1 MRPPWKYTLLSVWLL
16 AVCSTLFTHS
26 VVAQEDIFGI
36 ERKINGRKS
45 QNELGNV
52 FRNMVSN
59 FSFELSTGAAFQ
71 QHSFDFS
78 SEMPNSYPISSGM
91 EQSMDL
97 SASDTLS
104 FNNSGD
110 FAYPLNIGM
119 RINVFDFISLGVG
132 YGREWGRVSP
142 LQAQEYDFSFQE
154 QAYTYDKLYGTLGL
168 ILWDSGKRS
177 SFLRWQYRNYSE
189 NNIYMQS
196 ELKQRARQIYPWR
209 FIVEGEFGSM
219 MLRKSVDP
227 NLTAPDPYYGLG
239 ARLEYDFSEYT
250 RVFVKPAVEF
260 RSFAYTNADIPET
273 QSLRQHVY
281 NLQVGVSISLP
292 GTKRCKVGGCRVVMK
307 HLHNGV
313 EYRGSSIW
321 NRQHRKVGQW

>member
-1 MRPPWKYTLLSVWLL
+1 MRSLWKNTLLFVWLL
-16 AVCSTLFTHS
+16 MMGSSLFIS
-26 VVAQEDIFGI
+26 PLVAQEDIFGI

-45 QNELGNV
+45 NNELGNV

-59 FSFELSTGAAFQ
+59 FSFELSTGAGYQ
-71 QHSFDFS
+71 QHEFDFS
-78 SEMPNSYPISSGM
+78 SEMPGSYPISSGM
-91 EQSMDL
+91 EQTMDL
-97 SASDTLS
+97 AAGDTLS
-104 FNNSGD
+104 LSTGN

-132 YGREWGRVSP
+132 YGREWGRISP
-142 LQAQEYDFSFQE
+142 LEAQGYSFDFQE

-168 ILWDSGKRS
+168 ILWDAGKRRS
-177 SFLRWQYRNYSE
+177 VLRWQYRNYSE

-209 FIVEGEFGSM
+209 FLVEGEFGSM

-227 NLTAPDPYYGLG
+227 NLSAPDPYYGLG
-239 ARLEYDFSEYT
+239 LRLEYDFSEYT
-250 RVFVKPAVEF
+250 RAFIKPAVEF
-260 RSFAYTNADIPET
+260 RSFAYTNPEIPET
-273 QSLRQHVY
+273 QSLLQRVY

-321 NRQHRKVGQW
+321 NRQNRKVGQW